1 MTGDSISKMLFIINP
16 KSGKGA
22 DAPQLVRAVKNSF
35 PSALVVYTERKGH
48 AKEIAAQAVKDG
60 LRKVIVAGGDG
71 TINEAVQS
79 LAGTQT
85 ALGVIARGSGNG
97 LARELGCPLGNFD
110 RALENIKNS
119 KRVLCDVGM
128 AQGEYFINLAGLGIE
143 ADIAHKFDE
152 HGKDGA
158 RGMWPYFKIG
168 FNEVIKYTPK
178 YLEIELDD
186 GQFLSCTPLTL
197 VFANGRQ
204 YGSNFKIAPQ
214 SSLTDGY
221 LDMVIVQNANPV
233 RLLLGLPNFFIEG
246 VTPVKVTKTI
256 KVKKAL
262 VHCPGTFYY
271 HIDGEPK
278 LGKDTFEI
286 EIKKSAL
293 NILME

>member
-1 MTGDSISKMLFIINP
+1 MLFIINP

-22 DAPQLVRAVKNSF
+22 TAPQLAAAVKNHF
-35 PSALVVYTERKGH
+35 PSARVVYTERKAH
-48 AKEIAAQAVKDG
+48 AKELAAQAVKDG
-60 LRKVIVAGGDG
+60 MEKVIVAGGDG

-110 RALENIKNS
+110 LALENIKNS
-119 KRVLCDVGM
+119 KPVLCDVGM

-143 ADIAHKFDE
+143 ADIAYKFDE

-168 FNEVIKYTPK
+168 FNQVIKYIPK
-178 YLEIELDD
+178 YLEIQLDD

-246 VTPVKVTKTI
+246 ITPIKVTKTI
-256 KVKKAL
+256 KVQKAL
-262 VHCPGTFYY
+262 VHCRGNFYY

-278 LGKDTFEI
+278 QGKDTFEI

-293 NILME
+293 KILME